1 VKSVIIDLRAR
12 AALRRILLGAVLL
25 LAACGGNGNDTSTTT
40 CMHGVIEGYYGPP
53 YSFAARL
60 DLLRFLP
67 RAGLDTYI
75 FAPKLDPYHRDRWRE
90 PYPAE
95 WMAHFADLARAGRES
110 GVRVVYALS
119 PGGGFDPDSD
129 DPARLI
135 DKLGVLFDVGV
146 RDFCLLFDD
155 LATTSR
161 AADPAVQVRLIS
173 DTRAAL
179 RRRDPHTSLCF
190 ISHYYAGTADD
201 FRASHSS
208 FDGMFPIPSAA
219 AYEAYAELPRDV
231 AILWTGPRVFANPL
245 RAADAEAYTHFVD
258 RPVVAWDNFP
268 VNDVIL
274 SRELFL
280 SPYRAREPGVVG
292 ALDGIVL
299 NTMLQPEASKLAL
312 WTAGRFF
319 ADPDRYDPDAAFDEA
334 LVEIAGS
341 AAAARAV
348 ALIAEQFRSHP
359 LIGREAESPVLATLA
374 EDFFS
379 DVSNDAA
386 LRAFLTRCAGA
397 AEALHRHVPNA
408 ALIEELNAAADKLAL
423 YGEAG
428 LIGLDLVAAFP
439 ARNDPVYS
447 TYVDLLSEARRIPL
461 LVGGN
466 SAIGPG
472 LDVFLSG
479 GTATPADVFGDFFRR
494 LTNEINRPRP
504 GEDPH

>member
-1 VKSVIIDLRAR
+1 VAAPFAR
-12 AALRRILLGAVLL
+12 AALLRICLATL
-25 LAACGGNGNDTSTTT
+25 LAAAGCGDGSNSASKNSG
-40 CMHGVIEGYYGPP
+40 MHGVIEGYYGPP

-95 WMAHFADLARAGRES
+95 WMTHFADLARAGRES
-110 GVRVVYALS
+110 NVRFVYALS

-161 AADPAVQVRLIS
+161 AADPAVQVRLIA

-179 RRRDPHTSLCF
+179 RRRDPRTSLCF

-201 FRASHSS
+201 FRASHST
-208 FDGMFPIPSAA
+208 FDGMFPIPSAT
-219 AYEAYAELPRDV
+219 AYQAYAELPRDI
-231 AILWTGPRVFANPL
+231 AMLWTGPRVFANPL
-245 RAADAEAYTHFVD
+245 RSADAEAYADFVR

-334 LVEIAGS
+334 LLEIAGS
-341 AAAARAV
+341 ATAAQAV
-348 ALIAEQFRSHP
+348 GLIAEQFRSHP
-359 LIGREAESPVLATLA
+359 LIGREAESPVLQALADAFFADPTATH
-374 EDFFS
+374 ET
-379 DVSNDAA
+379 A
-386 LRAFLTRCAGA
+386 LRTFLSRCAGA
-397 AEALHRHVPNA
+397 ANTLHRDVANA
-408 ALIEELNAAADKLAL
+408 ALVDELDAAARKLAL

-428 LIGLDLVAAFP
+428 LLGLDLLAGAP
-439 ARNDPVYS
+439 GDGDRATYDAR
-447 TYVDLLSEARRIPL
+447 LAEARRIAL

-466 SAIGPG
+466 TAIGPG

-479 GTATPADVFGDFFRR
+479 SAANPADVFGDFFRR
-494 LTNEINRPRP
+494 LTTAIDRPASG
-504 GEDPH
+504 GEELQ